1 MIQPP
6 DDLSDDQIEVWQQA
20 LEYFNRAYQLQ
31 TLGDWAGAIRDYKRS
46 IRLFPTAEAHTFLGW
61 VYSFVHL
68 FDNAIDQCKRAIA
81 VDPSFGNPYNDIG
94 VYLMELGRPAEAIPW
109 FEQAIRAPRYTSR
122 GFPHHNLGRVYERQ
136 GQWRK
141 AQECYEQALRVQP
154 DYQAAIGAVQRMWAR
169 MN

>member
-20 LEYFNRAYQLQ
+20 LEYFNRAYHLQ

-68 FDNAIDQCKRAIA
+68 FDNAIDQYKRAIA

-94 VYLMELGRPAEAIPW
+94 VYLMELGRPVEAIP
-109 FEQAIRAPRYTSR
+109 
-122 GFPHHNLGRVYERQ
+122 
-136 GQWRK
+136 
-141 AQECYEQALRVQP
+141 
-154 DYQAAIGAVQRMWAR
+154 
-169 MN
+169 